1 MPSGGCPNNLLIS
14 GAKRCQRFSASRTSL
29 NVSSACARALEAS
42 PARGLFQNKG
52 SQFLILSIKSG
63 VSDFTSLTPITS
75 LDGNLIMPTLLL
87 QVKQAGDEA
96 YGDTGTLLYALLAEG
111 YNSSFGIGEDHQR
124 SRKSDQ
130 VMKLF

>member
-1 MPSGGCPNNLLIS
+1 
-14 GAKRCQRFSASRTSL
+14 
-29 NVSSACARALEAS
+29 
-42 PARGLFQNKG
+42 
-52 SQFLILSIKSG
+52 
-63 VSDFTSLTPITS
+63 
-75 LDGNLIMPTLLL
+75 MPTLLL